1 MFRLYEIAVVRLRVS
16 KIYKKRKFY
25 ISETCSLMMVAWYGR
40 NM

>member
-16 KIYKKRKFY
+16 KIYKKKEIY
-25 ISETCSLMMVAWYGR
+25 ISETCILMMVVSYGR